1 MLAAAQGTSKA
12 TQGAASRGTAAATSQ
27 PAGPAGRCSS
37 SQTGLAGL
45 LAGQAGWTGSGAK
58 FLFSFLGPPNN
69 IPNIFLFL

>member
-12 TQGAASRGTAAATSQ
+12 TQGAASRDTVAATSQ

-37 SQTGLAGL
+37 SQT
-45 LAGQAGWTGSGAK
+45 GQAGWTGSGAK